1 MPKEFKRGNIIKD
14 STVYNSPNYL
24 VVKEENDLYRCLDL
38 TTLSVT
44 SIAKKWINE
53 FYLVRDDIDINK
65 VIEFLQT
72 GDT

>member
-14 STVYNSPNYL
+14 GSVYNSPNYL
-24 VVKEENDLYRCLDL
+24 VVKKENNIYRCLDL
-38 TTLSVT
+38 DTLSVT
-44 SIAKKWINE
+44 SIGKKWINQ

>member
-14 STVYNSPNYL
+14 GSVYNSPNYL
-24 VVKEENDLYRCLDL
+24 VVKEENNLYRCLDL
-38 TTLSVT
+38 DTMSVM
-44 SIAKKWINE
+44 SIGKKWINQ

-72 GDT
+72 GDA